1 MLDNM
6 KAAILVYVAFMSTI
20 LKAEKL
26 FFTMDDMENLVN
38 ESKFWNQFFSEKK
51 IKWFCLS
58 QNRNE
63 IPKVK
68 GII

>member
-26 FFTMDDMENLVN
+26 FYTMDDMENLVN
-38 ESKFWNQFFSEKK
+38 ESKFRLLESVF
-51 IKWFCLS
+51 
-58 QNRNE
+58 
-63 IPKVK
+63 
-68 GII
+68 